1 MTIDQSVDLIAI
13 AFFGAFG
20 VTLLFS
26 VLQFRSARNLPYFL
40 LRKERMSRGWRL
52 LTLALSMAGLGGI
65 VLLFG
70 QNAAYVIVPPTPSI
84 TPSPTITKT
93 PTVTLTP
100 TITNTPL
107 ATNTPTAT
115 ATSTQTPTPALPAE
129 IRVLLRENQ
138 TPLPDAVFS
147 PMLVARRIDNQNQAV
162 NPQEDF
168 VAPIGRLFGAFTYNN
183 LQDGI
188 RWTAVWK
195 LGSEVICIETQPWD
209 GGTGGYGY
217 TECEPENWVP
227 GEYEIQIFYG
237 ELWMVSTRFEVIG
250 EASMSTQSPGTS

>member
-1 MTIDQSVDLIAI
+1 M
-13 AFFGAFG
+13 
-20 VTLLFS
+20 
-26 VLQFRSARNLPYFL
+26 
-40 LRKERMSRGWRL
+40 
-52 LTLALSMAGLGGI
+52 
-65 VLLFG
+65 
-70 QNAAYVIVPPTPSI
+70 
-84 TPSPTITKT
+84 
-93 PTVTLTP
+93 
-100 TITNTPL
+100 
-107 ATNTPTAT
+107 
-115 ATSTQTPTPALPAE
+115 
-129 IRVLLRENQ
+129 LLRENQ

-168 VAPIGRLFGAFTYNN
+168 EAPIGRLFGAFTYNN